1 MNTPVLR
8 IASLEAQLSDR
19 CLELAESRK
28 RVKELEEAIREH
40 SKHRSPELTS
50 GGDINL
56 WIKLAKEYSNE

>member
-28 RVKELEEAIREH
+28 RVKELEEAIK
-40 SKHRSPELTS
+40 S
-50 GGDINL
+50 
-56 WIKLAKEYSNE
+56 YSEGSSALLDLQEAMA

>member
-28 RVKELEEAIREH
+28 RVKELEEAIARHKWNSRIQMSYGDRELW
-40 SKHRSPELTS
+40 REL
-50 GGDINL
+50 
-56 WIKLAKEYSNE
+56 K